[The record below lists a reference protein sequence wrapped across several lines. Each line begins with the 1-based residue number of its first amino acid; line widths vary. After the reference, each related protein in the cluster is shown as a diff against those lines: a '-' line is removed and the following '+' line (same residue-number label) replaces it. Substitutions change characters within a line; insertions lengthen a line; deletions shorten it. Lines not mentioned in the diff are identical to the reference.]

1 MTPRPRRTAA
11 PVAGRA
17 ALATTAMEEAGVPLF
32 AASMLEPG
40 EIIVAT
46 FRPSLLWIALRSAR
60 GVLIAL
66 AAAALGAAASGWAGL
81 GWETPIAQ
89 LGIAV
94 AAARTAAG
102 GAEWAS
108 RVYVLT
114 DRRVLRRRGV
124 LAPTV
129 YSANLNALRRVELEQ
144 DRVDRLLRTGTVTF
158 STRTEGRW
166 EAAWVMVPRA
176 REVHELVE
184 ATRRRYGR

>member
-1 MTPRPRRTAA
+1 VTPRPRRTAA

>member
-17 ALATTAMEEAGVPLF
+17 AFATTAMEEAGVPLF

-60 GVLIAL
+60 GVLLAL

-94 AAARTAAG
+94 AAARTAAA

>member
-1 MTPRPRRTAA
+1 VTPRPRRTAA

-17 ALATTAMEEAGVPLF
+17 AFATTAMEEAGVPLF

-60 GVLIAL
+60 GVLLAL

-94 AAARTAAG
+94 AAARTAAA

>member
-66 AAAALGAAASGWAGL
+66 AAAALGATASGWAGL

-94 AAARTAAG
+94 AAARTAAA

>member
-1 MTPRPRRTAA
+1 MTSRPRRTAA

-17 ALATTAMEEAGVPLF
+17 AFATTAMEEAGVPLF

-60 GVLIAL
+60 GVLLAL

-94 AAARTAAG
+94 AAARTAAA

>member
-1 MTPRPRRTAA
+1 VTPRPRRTAA

-60 GVLIAL
+60 GVLLAL

>member
-1 MTPRPRRTAA
+1 MTVRTRRTAA
-11 PVAGRA
+11 PAAGRA
-17 ALATTAMEEAGVPLF
+17 AFATTAMEEAGVPLF
-32 AASMLEPG
+32 AAAMLEPG

-60 GVLIAL
+60 GVLLAL

-89 LGIAV
+89 LGIAI
-94 AAARTAAG
+94 AAARTAAA

-144 DRVDRLLRTGTVTF
+144 DRIDRALRTGTVTF

-176 REVHELVE
+176 RQVHELVE

>member
-46 FRPSLLWIALRSAR
+46 FRPSLLWIALRYAR
-60 GVLIAL
+60 GVLLAL

>member
-1 MTPRPRRTAA
+1 M
-11 PVAGRA
+11 
-17 ALATTAMEEAGVPLF
+17 
-32 AASMLEPG
+32 
-40 EIIVAT
+40 
-46 FRPSLLWIALRSAR
+46 
-60 GVLIAL
+60 
-66 AAAALGAAASGWAGL
+66 
-81 GWETPIAQ
+81 
-89 LGIAV
+89 
-94 AAARTAAG
+94 
-102 GAEWAS
+102 
-108 RVYVLT
+108 YVLT

-124 LAPTV
+124 LAPMV

>member
-1 MTPRPRRTAA
+1 
-11 PVAGRA
+11 
-17 ALATTAMEEAGVPLF
+17 MEEAGVPLF

-60 GVLIAL
+60 GVLLAL

-94 AAARTAAG
+94 AAARTAAA

>member
-1 MTPRPRRTAA
+1 MTPAARPSAAPAAGRTAF
-11 PVAGRA
+11 
-17 ALATTAMEEAGVPLF
+17 ATTAMDEAGVPLF

-60 GVLIAL
+60 GVILAL
-66 AAAALGAAASGWAGL
+66 AAAGLAAAAAGWAGI
-81 GWETPIAQ
+81 GWEAPIAQ
-89 LGIAV
+89 LGIAI
-94 AAARTAAG
+94 AAARLAAA

-129 YSANLNALRRVELEQ
+129 YSANLNALRRVELAQ
-144 DRVDRLLRTGTVTF
+144 DRLDRALRTGTVTF

-166 EAAWVMVPRA
+166 DAAWVMVPRA

>member
-1 MTPRPRRTAA
+1 MTPAARPSAAPAAGRTAF
-11 PVAGRA
+11 
-17 ALATTAMEEAGVPLF
+17 ATTAMDEAGVPLF

-60 GVLIAL
+60 GVILAL
-66 AAAALGAAASGWAGL
+66 ALAGIAAAGSGWLQA
-81 GWETPIAQ
+81 GWELQVLQ
-89 LGIAV
+89 LGFAV
-94 AAARTAAG
+94 AAARVAAG
-102 GAEWAS
+102 TAEWAS

>member
-60 GVLIAL
+60 GVLLAL

-94 AAARTAAG
+94 AAARTAAA

-144 DRVDRLLRTGTVTF
+144 DRIDRLLRTGTVTF

>member
-94 AAARTAAG
+94 AAARPPAG

>member
-17 ALATTAMEEAGVPLF
+17 AFATTAMEEAGVPLF

-94 AAARTAAG
+94 AAARTAAA